1 VVFQETSW
9 FSEDASGN
17 GFPTETVD
25 VSRGDNADFTTP
37 LCSQR
42 ARSTPAAMVEGHGV
56 HRVAV
61 THRRALIGKRFAAT
75 SPNGRFEQGARAIDG
90 EPLRKIEAIGKNLF
104 YFYGDAS
111 ASNRAETSKV
121 VHVHFGM
128 SGRFG
133 VFAAD
138 TAPEATANTRLRLE
152 GHGMVA
158 LLSAMTVDLVD
169 ESVYFAKKE
178 TLGQDPLREDACP
191 DTLWAKFSKSRKSVG
206 LALMDQNMFAGVGNI
221 YRAEILYKAG
231 VHPDE
236 RCENVARE
244 TFDQIWF
251 HTVQL
256 MQRGFVNGSILTV
269 DPEEALILGEPW
281 TRRYVYNQTKCGRC
295 RGNVRVWD
303 MANRTVYACETCQ
316 PLSAGSPQTP
326 KRGSKRETDEK
337 KPFVPF
343 VSHCAPDS
351 DRAALMEPSRLT
363 VAQLKATL
371 AERGWP
377 KGLKRTARKSELVE
391 AVLAAGAAAAPVP
404 PPATPAPAA
413 THVPPLSLRGAL
425 SPGTKALESRMNSA
439 KAAAREK
446 LAAGEKGNVEHVAL
460 ADDETHKLVGAGA
473 KKKRAREKNAV
484 AAAPQTPDAAEK
496 KPAVSTGKTA
506 RIRVE

>member
-1 VVFQETSW
+1 
-9 FSEDASGN
+9 
-17 GFPTETVD
+17 
-25 VSRGDNADFTTP
+25 
-37 LCSQR
+37 
-42 ARSTPAAMVEGHGV
+42 MVEGHGV

-61 THRRALIGKRFAAT
+61 THRRALVGKRFAAT

-111 ASNRAETSKV
+111 ASNRAETNKV

-138 TAPEATANTRLRLE
+138 TAPDATANTRLRLE
-152 GHGMVA
+152 GHGIVA

-169 ESVYFAKKE
+169 ESAYFAKKE
-178 TLGQDPLREDACP
+178 KLGQDPLREDACP

-206 LALMDQNMFAGVGNI
+206 LALMDQGMFAGVGNI

-236 RCENVARE
+236 RCADVARE
-244 TFDQIWF
+244 TFDKVWF
-251 HTVQL
+251 HTVEL

-269 DPEEALILGEPW
+269 DPEEALVLGDPW

-295 RGNVRVWD
+295 RGGVRVWD

-316 PLSAGSPQTP
+316 PLRGAGAGVASQ
-326 KRGSKRETDEK
+326 KAKGDRETETDAK
-337 KPFVPF
+337 SQPFVPF

-351 DRAALMEPSRLT
+351 GRAAAMEPSRLT
-363 VAQLKATL
+363 VAQLKAALT
-371 AERGWP
+371 ERGWP
-377 KGLKRTARKSELVE
+377 EGLRRSARKSELVE
-391 AVLAAGAAAAPVP
+391 AVLAAGAPAADAAADTAAAAAAAVYVP
-404 PPATPAPAA
+404 PPG
-413 THVPPLSLRGAL
+413 RGAL

-460 ADDETHKLVGAGA
+460 ADDETRAVATATGA
-473 KKKRAREKNAV
+473 KRARDAS
-484 AAAPQTPDAAEK
+484 AAPRTPDASET
-496 KPAVSTGKTA
+496 KPARVRTGKTA
-506 RIRVE
+506 RRLDAE

>member
-1 VVFQETSW
+1 
-9 FSEDASGN
+9 
-17 GFPTETVD
+17 
-25 VSRGDNADFTTP
+25 
-37 LCSQR
+37 
-42 ARSTPAAMVEGHGV
+42 MVEGHGV

-111 ASNRAETSKV
+111 NRAETNKV

-138 TAPEATANTRLRLE
+138 TAPDATANTRLRLE
-152 GHGMVA
+152 GHGIVA

-169 ESVYFAKKE
+169 ESAYFAKKE
-178 TLGQDPLREDACP
+178 KLGQDPLREDACP
-191 DTLWAKFSKSRKSVG
+191 DALWAKFSKSRKSVG
-206 LALMDQNMFAGVGNI
+206 LALMDQSMFAGVGNI

-236 RCENVARE
+236 RCADVARE
-244 TFDQIWF
+244 TFDKVWF
-251 HTVQL
+251 HTVDL

-269 DPEEALILGEPW
+269 DPEEALVLGDPW

-295 RGNVRVWD
+295 RGGVRVWD

-316 PLSAGSPQTP
+316 PLRGAGASVASP
-326 KRGSKRETDEK
+326 KSNREAHAK
-337 KPFVPF
+337 SQPFVPF

-351 DRAALMEPSRLT
+351 ERAAAMEPSRLT
-363 VAQLKATL
+363 VAQLKAALT
-371 AERGWP
+371 ARGWP
-377 KGLKRTARKSELVE
+377 EGLKRTARKRELV
-391 AVLAAGAAAAPVP
+391 AALLAAGAPAADAVETAAAAAAAAAYAP
-404 PPATPAPAA
+404 PTP
-413 THVPPLSLRGAL
+413 SGAL

-446 LAAGEKGNVEHVAL
+446 IAAGEKGNVEHVAL
-460 ADDETHKLVGAGA
+460 ADDET
-473 KKKRAREKNAV
+473 RAV
-484 AAAPQTPDAAEK
+484 AAATGAKRARDASAMPRTPDASEK
-496 KPAVSTGKTA
+496 KSASVRTGRTA
-506 RIRVE
+506 RRIKAE

>member
-1 VVFQETSW
+1 
-9 FSEDASGN
+9 
-17 GFPTETVD
+17 
-25 VSRGDNADFTTP
+25 
-37 LCSQR
+37 
-42 ARSTPAAMVEGHGV
+42 MVEGHGV

-61 THRRALIGKRFAAT
+61 THRRALVGKRFAAT

-169 ESVYFAKKE
+169 ESVYLAKKE

-236 RCENVARE
+236 RCENVRRE

-281 TRRYVYNQTKCGRC
+281 TRRYVYNQTTCGRC

-316 PLSAGSPQTP
+316 PLRGSPQTFGP
-326 KRGSKRETDEK
+326 KRRKREEKTDEK

-351 DRAALMEPSRLT
+351 DRAAAMEPSRLT
-363 VAQLKATL
+363 VAQLKAVL

-377 KGLKRTARKSELVE
+377 EGLKRTARKSELVE
-391 AVLAAGAAAAPVP
+391 AVLAAGAAAAPAP

-413 THVPPLSLRGAL
+413 TRVPPPARGAL

-460 ADDETHKLVGAGA
+460 ADDETLAVGAGA
-473 KKKRAREKNAV
+473 KKKRARELNAS
-484 AAAPQTPDAAEK
+484 ASAAPQTPDAAEK

-506 RIRVE
+506 RRRVE

>member
-1 VVFQETSW
+1 MVFQETSW

>member
-1 VVFQETSW
+1 
-9 FSEDASGN
+9 
-17 GFPTETVD
+17 
-25 VSRGDNADFTTP
+25 
-37 LCSQR
+37 
-42 ARSTPAAMVEGHGV
+42 MVEGHGV

-111 ASNRAETSKV
+111 NRAETNKV

-138 TAPEATANTRLRLE
+138 TAPDATANTRLRLE
-152 GHGMVA
+152 GHGIVA

-169 ESVYFAKKE
+169 ESAYFAKKE
-178 TLGQDPLREDACP
+178 KLGQDPLREDACP
-191 DTLWAKFSKSRKSVG
+191 DALWAKFSKSRKSVG
-206 LALMDQNMFAGVGNI
+206 LALMDQSMFAGVGNI

-236 RCENVARE
+236 RCADVARE
-244 TFDQIWF
+244 TFDKVWF
-251 HTVQL
+251 HTVDL

-269 DPEEALILGEPW
+269 DPEEALVLGDPW

-295 RGNVRVWD
+295 RGGVRVWD

-316 PLSAGSPQTP
+316 PLRGAGASVASP
-326 KRGSKRETDEK
+326 KSNREAHAK
-337 KPFVPF
+337 SQPFVPF

-351 DRAALMEPSRLT
+351 ERAAAMEPSRLT
-363 VAQLKATL
+363 VAQLKAALT
-371 AERGWP
+371 ARGWP
-377 KGLKRTARKSELVE
+377 EGLKRTARKRELV
-391 AVLAAGAAAAPVP
+391 AALLAAGAPAADAVETAAAAAAAAAYAP
-404 PPATPAPAA
+404 PTPI
-413 THVPPLSLRGAL
+413 GAL

-446 LAAGEKGNVEHVAL
+446 IAAGEKGNVEHVAL

-506 RIRVE
+506 RRRVE